1 MKKQE
6 KIIPKPSFISKF
18 FLNNHWNEKSKSKRN
33 KDHNQDSNYDHH
45 GWFLRG
51 LLCTLFEFTLNLHE
65 LHQVI
70 AGKSLLPL
78 TVITDGP

>member
-51 LLCTLFEFTLNLHE
+51 LL
-65 LHQVI
+65 
-70 AGKSLLPL
+70 
-78 TVITDGP
+78 